1 MPGVRVDRGMTDSK
15 TIICRNSLPDPL
27 DLRRKEAYV
36 PLIVFEVGSGMTPE
50 KKKELVRRLTET
62 SAQVT
67 GIHED
72 AFVIYIHENDNDN
85 IGVGGKLLTEIL
97 AERG

>member
-1 MPGVRVDRGMTDSK
+1 M
-15 TIICRNSLPDPL
+15 
-27 DLRRKEAYV
+27 
-36 PLIVFEVGSGMTPE
+36 PLIVYETGEGLTPE
-50 KKKELVRRLTET
+50 KKKELVQKLTRA
-62 SAQVT
+62 SAEVT
-67 GIHED
+67 GIRED